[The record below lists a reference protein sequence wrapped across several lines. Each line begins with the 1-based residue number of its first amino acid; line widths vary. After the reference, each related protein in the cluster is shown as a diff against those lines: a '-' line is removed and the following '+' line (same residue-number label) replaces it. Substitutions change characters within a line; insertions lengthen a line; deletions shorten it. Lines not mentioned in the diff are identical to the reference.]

1 MTTLNYLERKLKDAE
16 IVQRGQLE
24 DQTIEDVV
32 RSLKRQYSN
41 EELPPALEKILDDRH
56 MRELMNLLMRQYKEK
71 AKDMK
76 DSLMGLLDQKLKALE
91 DIKHEFKHS
100 KLMLKEA
107 YEKGS
112 ISEQQFN
119 EEMRK
124 LKERKEAREEQVQV
138 EYNDKERKAE
148 KDIQAK
154 LLDKHVQEQIDLEE
168 RQLKERAKYFQ
179 NLLPESVLK

>member
-1 MTTLNYLERKLKDAE
+1 MKDLNSQQDKERDNVEKKLKDAE

-24 DQTIEDVV
+24 DQTVEDIVK
-32 RSLKRQYSN
+32 SLKRQYSN

-71 AKDMK
+71 AKEMK
-76 DSLMGLLDQKLKALE
+76 DSLMRILNQKLHDLE
-91 DIKHEFKHS
+91 DIKNEFKHS

-107 YEKGS
+107 YEKGG
-112 ISEQQFN
+112 ISEEQFN
-119 EEMRK
+119 NEMRK

-138 EYNDKERKAE
+138 DYNERERNAE
-148 KDIQAK
+148 KELQAK

-168 RQLKERAKYFQ
+168 R
-179 NLLPESVLK
+179 